1 MMQLV
6 GKKHSAQLSFSFRF
20 LSLLVLAGLGGV
32 KANTQPLFVEVAT
45 AKNIVHDYG
54 IAVPS
59 GGVSFCDFNGD
70 GWDDLTLATIGG
82 STIDF
87 YQNRG
92 GTFEKISALVP
103 DETFQGQ
110 VLWVDYDNDGDKDL
124 FMASRGEVN
133 RLYRND
139 GNLSFTDVTTVAGL
153 TTERFLTYGASFG
166 DFDRDGWLDLYIGK
180 RTGVPADN
188 THLLYQN
195 QADGTFREVAV
206 SRGAQ
211 DPAKIPFCYA
221 FFDYNNDMWPDL
233 YTANDRFTGN
243 TLLRNNQDGTFTDI
257 SESSATGIAMNAMS
271 VTIGDY
277 NNDGQFDI
285 YATNTTGG
293 NVLLR
298 NNGDASFSEVAG
310 PAGVGFY
317 SVGWGALFL
326 DSDNKGRE
334 DLYVSGME
342 VGADINSSAFYYNM
356 GDESFTALSAS
367 FVGDTVQS
375 FSNALGDF
383 NKDGKIDLMVINSS
397 PFRSQLWENQT
408 ISSHG
413 YISIELEGVLSNRD
427 AIGSRIDVYSDGQ
440 RQSRFT
446 QCGTSF
452 LGQNSERNIIGIG
465 LAEMADS
472 IVIHWPTGHVDRL
485 EEVMAGAEIKLLE
498 GSTTGGEI
506 HISPDVQ
513 LISSTPSRQT
523 ISPLFS
529 VYPNPASDQLYFK
542 HDQFESLNIR
552 SIRLF
557 NVWGQLEKGYG
568 ENDRLVQSLDL
579 SELQPGIY
587 WLEVVTSEGQ
597 QWIEKLIK
605 Q

>member
-6 GKKHSAQLSFSFRF
+6 RKKYSIQISFSARF
-20 LSLLVLAGLGGV
+20 ISLLALASIGLIKV
-32 KANTQPLFVEVAT
+32 HAQPLFVEVAT
-45 AKNIVHDYG
+45 AKNILHDYG
-54 IAVPS
+54 LSVPS

-87 YQNRG
+87 YQNKEG
-92 GTFEKISALVP
+92 VFEKIPALVP

-139 GNLSFTDVTTVAGL
+139 GNLAFTDVTAAAGL

-166 DFDRDGWLDLYIGK
+166 DFDRDGWLDLYVGK
-180 RTGVPADN
+180 RTGIPADN
-188 THLLYQN
+188 IHLLYHN

-233 YTANDRFTGN
+233 YTANDRFSGN

-285 YATNTTGG
+285 YATNTAGG

-298 NNGDASFSEVAG
+298 NNGDESFSELAG
-310 PAGVGFY
+310 PSGVGFY
-317 SVGWGALFL
+317 SIGWGALFL

-342 VGADINSSAFYYNM
+342 VGANINSSAFYYNM
-356 GDESFTALSAS
+356 GDESFSALSAG

-397 PFRSQLWENQT
+397 PFQSQLWENQT
-408 ISSHG
+408 VSSHG

-427 AIGSRIDVYSDGQ
+427 AIGSRIDVYSAGQ

-472 IVIHWPTGHVDRL
+472 ILIYWPTGHVDRL
-485 EEVMAGAEIKLLE
+485 KEVIAGEEIKVLE

-506 HISPDVQ
+506 NVSPDVQ
-513 LISSTPSRQT
+513 LISSTPLHQT
-523 ISPLFS
+523 ASPLFS
-529 VYPNPASDQLYFK
+529 IYPNPASGQLYFNY
-542 HDQFESLNIR
+542 DQAEAVNIR
-552 SIRLF
+552 SIRLL

-568 ENDRLVQSLDL
+568 QTDRLPQPLEL
-579 SELQPGIY
+579 SELPPGIY
-587 WLEVVTSEGQ
+587 WLEVITNEGR

>member
-1 MMQLV
+1 M
-6 GKKHSAQLSFSFRF
+6 KKHSTQTASSARV
-20 LSLLVLAGLGGV
+20 LSLLVLAGVGLIR
-32 KANTQPLFVEVAT
+32 AHAQPLFVEVAT
-45 AKNIVHDYG
+45 AKNILHDYG
-54 IAVPS
+54 LSVPS

-87 YQNRG
+87 YQNKEG
-92 GTFEKISALVP
+92 VFEKMPALVP

-139 GNLSFTDVTTVAGL
+139 GHLAFTDVTAAAGL
-153 TTERFLTYGASFG
+153 STERFLTYGASFG

-180 RTGVPADN
+180 RTGIPADN
-188 THLLYQN
+188 THLLYHN
-195 QADGTFREVAV
+195 QADGTFREVAF

-211 DPAKIPFCYA
+211 DPAKIPFCHA

-233 YTANDRFTGN
+233 YTANDRFSGN

-277 NNDGQFDI
+277 NNDGHFDI
-285 YATNTTGG
+285 YATNTAGG

-298 NNGDASFSEVAG
+298 NNGEESFSELAG
-310 PAGVGFY
+310 PSGVGFY
-317 SVGWGALFL
+317 SIGWGALFL

-342 VGADINSSAFYYNM
+342 VGSDINSSAFYYNM
-356 GDESFTALSAS
+356 GDESFSALSAG

-397 PFRSQLWENQT
+397 PFQSQLWENQT
-408 ISSHG
+408 VSSHG

-465 LAEMADS
+465 LAERVDS
-472 IVIHWPTGHVDRL
+472 ILVYWPTGHVDRL
-485 EEVMAGAEIKLLE
+485 KEVMAGEEIKLLE

-506 HISPDVQ
+506 NISPDVQ
-513 LISSTPSRQT
+513 LISSTGSRQT
-523 ISPLFS
+523 VSPLFS
-529 VYPNPASDQLYFK
+529 VYPNPVSGQLYFNY
-542 HDQFESLNIR
+542 DQAEAVNIR
-552 SIRLF
+552 SIRLL

-568 ENDRLVQSLDL
+568 KIDRLPLSLDL
-579 SELQPGIY
+579 SELSPGIY
-587 WLEVVTSEGQ
+587 WLEVVTSDRR

-605 Q
+605 

>member
-6 GKKHSAQLSFSFRF
+6 GKKHAAQLSSSFRY
-20 LSLLVLAGLGGV
+20 LSLLILAGLGLV

-45 AKNIVHDYG
+45 AKNIIHDYG
-54 IAVPS
+54 LTVPS

-87 YQNRG
+87 YQNKA
-92 GTFEKISALVP
+92 GTFEKIPALVP

-139 GNLSFTDVTTVAGL
+139 GNLSFTDVTAAAGL

-195 QADGTFREVAV
+195 QANGTFREVAV

-257 SESSATGIAMNAMS
+257 SESSATGVAMNAMS

-285 YATNTTGG
+285 YATNTAGG
-293 NVLLR
+293 NILLR
-298 NNGDASFSEVAG
+298 NNGDESFSELAG
-310 PAGVGFY
+310 PSGVGFY
-317 SVGWGALFL
+317 SIGWGALFL

-356 GDESFTALSAS
+356 GDESFTALSAG

-397 PFRSQLWENQT
+397 PFQSQLWENQT

-427 AIGSRIDVYSDGQ
+427 AIGSRIDVYSAGQ

-472 IVIHWPTGHVDRL
+472 ILIHWPTGHVDRL
-485 EEVMAGAEIKLLE
+485 EEVMAGAEIKVLE

-506 HISPDVQ
+506 NISPDVQ
-513 LISSTPSRQT
+513 LISSTPSRQA

-529 VYPNPASDQLYFK
+529 VYPNPTSDQLYFK
-542 HDQFESLNIR
+542 HDQAELLKIH

-568 ENDRLVQSLDL
+568 KSDRLTQSLDL

>member
-6 GKKHSAQLSFSFRF
+6 GKKHAAQLSSSVRYF
-20 LSLLVLAGLGGV
+20 SLLILAGLGLV

-45 AKNIVHDYG
+45 AKNIIHDYG
-54 IAVPS
+54 LTVPS

-87 YQNRG
+87 YQNKA
-92 GTFEKISALVP
+92 GTFEKIPALVP

-139 GNLSFTDVTTVAGL
+139 GNLSFTDVTAAAGL

-195 QADGTFREVAV
+195 QANGTFREVAV

-285 YATNTTGG
+285 YATNTAGG
-293 NVLLR
+293 NILLR
-298 NNGDASFSEVAG
+298 NNGDESFSELAG
-310 PAGVGFY
+310 PSGVGFY
-317 SVGWGALFL
+317 SIGWGALFL

-356 GDESFTALSAS
+356 GDESFTALSAG

-397 PFRSQLWENQT
+397 PFQSQLWENQT

-427 AIGSRIDVYSDGQ
+427 AIGSRIDVYSAGQ

-472 IVIHWPTGHVDRL
+472 ILIHWPTGHVDRL

-506 HISPDVQ
+506 NISPDVQ
-513 LISSTPSRQT
+513 LISSTPSRQA

-529 VYPNPASDQLYFK
+529 VYPNPTSDQLYFK
-542 HDQFESLNIR
+542 HDQAELLKIH

-568 ENDRLVQSLDL
+568 KTDRLAQSLDL

>member
-6 GKKHSAQLSFSFRF
+6 GKKHAAQLSSSFRY
-20 LSLLVLAGLGGV
+20 LSLLILAGLGLV

-45 AKNIVHDYG
+45 AKNIIHDYG
-54 IAVPS
+54 LTVPS

-87 YQNRG
+87 YQNKA
-92 GTFEKISALVP
+92 GTFEKIPALVP

-139 GNLSFTDVTTVAGL
+139 GNLSFTDVTAAAGL

-195 QADGTFREVAV
+195 QANGTFREVAV

-285 YATNTTGG
+285 YATNTAGG
-293 NVLLR
+293 NILLR
-298 NNGDASFSEVAG
+298 NNGDESFSELAG
-310 PAGVGFY
+310 PSGVGFY
-317 SVGWGALFL
+317 SIGWGALFL

-356 GDESFTALSAS
+356 GDESFTALSAG

-397 PFRSQLWENQT
+397 PFQSQLWENQT

-427 AIGSRIDVYSDGQ
+427 AIGSRIDVYSAGQ

-472 IVIHWPTGHVDRL
+472 ILIHWPTGHVDRL

-506 HISPDVQ
+506 NISPDVQ
-513 LISSTPSRQT
+513 LISSTPSRQA

-529 VYPNPASDQLYFK
+529 VYPNPTSDQLYFK
-542 HDQFESLNIR
+542 HDQAELLKIH

-568 ENDRLVQSLDL
+568 KSDRLTQSLDL

>member
-6 GKKHSAQLSFSFRF
+6 GKKHAAQLSSSFRY
-20 LSLLVLAGLGGV
+20 LSLLILAGLGLV

-45 AKNIVHDYG
+45 AKNIIHDYG
-54 IAVPS
+54 LTVPS

-87 YQNRG
+87 YQNKA
-92 GTFEKISALVP
+92 GTFEKIPALVP

-139 GNLSFTDVTTVAGL
+139 GNLSFTDVTAAAGL

-195 QADGTFREVAV
+195 QANGTFREVAV

-257 SESSATGIAMNAMS
+257 SESSAPGIDMNAMS

-285 YATNTTGG
+285 YATNTAGG
-293 NVLLR
+293 NILLR
-298 NNGDASFSEVAG
+298 NNGDESFSELAG
-310 PAGVGFY
+310 PSGVGFY
-317 SVGWGALFL
+317 SIGWGALFL

-356 GDESFTALSAS
+356 GDESFTALSAG

-397 PFRSQLWENQT
+397 PFQSQLWENQT

-427 AIGSRIDVYSDGQ
+427 AIGSRIDVYSAGQ

-472 IVIHWPTGHVDRL
+472 ILIHWPTGHVDRL

-506 HISPDVQ
+506 NISPDVQ
-513 LISSTPSRQT
+513 LISSTPSRQA

-529 VYPNPASDQLYFK
+529 VYPNPTSDQLYFK
-542 HDQFESLNIR
+542 HDQAELLKIH

-568 ENDRLVQSLDL
+568 KTDRLAQSLDL

>member
-1 MMQLV
+1 MIQFV
-6 GKKHSAQLSFSFRF
+6 SKKYSTQISSSARF
-20 LSLLVLAGLGGV
+20 LSLLVLAGVGLI
-32 KANTQPLFVEVAT
+32 KANAQPLFVEVAA

-54 IAVPS
+54 LSVPS

-87 YQNRG
+87 YQNKEG
-92 GTFEKISALVP
+92 VFEKIPALVP

-139 GNLSFTDVTTVAGL
+139 GDLSFTDVTAAAGL

-180 RTGVPADN
+180 RTGIPADN
-188 THLLYQN
+188 THLLYHN
-195 QADGTFREVAV
+195 QADGTFREVAF

-221 FFDYNNDMWPDL
+221 FFDFNNDMWPDL
-233 YTANDRFTGN
+233 YTANDRFSGN

-285 YATNTTGG
+285 YATNTAGG

-298 NNGDASFSEVAG
+298 NNGDESFSELAG
-310 PAGVGFY
+310 PSGVGFY
-317 SVGWGALFL
+317 SIGWGALFL

-356 GDESFTALSAS
+356 GDESFNALSAG

-397 PFRSQLWENQT
+397 PFQSQLWENQT
-408 ISSHG
+408 VSSHG

-427 AIGSRIDVYSDGQ
+427 AIGSRIDVYSNGQ

-465 LAEMADS
+465 LAEMVDS
-472 IVIHWPTGHVDRL
+472 ILIYWPTGHIDRL
-485 EEVMAGAEIKLLE
+485 KEVIAGEEIKLLE

-506 HISPDVQ
+506 NVSPEVQ
-513 LISSTPSRQT
+513 LISSTPLRQAA
-523 ISPLFS
+523 SPLFS
-529 VYPNPASDQLYFK
+529 VYPNPASSQLYFNY
-542 HDQFESLNIR
+542 DQAQSLKIESL
-552 SIRLF
+552 RLL

-568 ENDRLVQSLDL
+568 KTDRLPLSLDI

-587 WLEVVTSEGQ
+587 WLEVITNDRQ
-597 QWIEKLIK
+597 QWVEKLIK